1 MFSIF
6 FLVGFAIV
14 LGLGLAIL
22 VTRTSGRPTV
32 PMIAP
37 EEDYDQDPS
46 QEKPLEFEDLY
57 KLARKMC
64 AQNGLI
70 IKDELVQDEHEI
82 YWVAESQN
90 DFFFGSYVIGFFR
103 VSEET
108 PFVGM
113 TKILEF
119 KDFIKSVGSTKGL
132 FFTTGYFSRDVH
144 QPLEGPKV
152 SLYNRLKVLNE
163 LKKYQIS

>member
-1 MFSIF
+1 
-6 FLVGFAIV
+6 
-14 LGLGLAIL
+14 
-22 VTRTSGRPTV
+22 
-32 PMIAP
+32 MIPP
-37 EEDYDQDPS
+37 EEDFDLDPKD
-46 QEKPLEFEDLY
+46 EKPLEFEDLF
-57 KLARKMC
+57 KLARK
-64 AQNGLI
+64 LI
-70 IKDELVQDEHEI
+70 EENKLKIKDELVQDEDEI

-90 DFFFGSYVIGFFR
+90 DFFFGNYVIGFFK
-103 VSEET
+103 VSEDT
-108 PFVGM
+108 PYVGM

-163 LKKYQIS
+163 LKKYEIS